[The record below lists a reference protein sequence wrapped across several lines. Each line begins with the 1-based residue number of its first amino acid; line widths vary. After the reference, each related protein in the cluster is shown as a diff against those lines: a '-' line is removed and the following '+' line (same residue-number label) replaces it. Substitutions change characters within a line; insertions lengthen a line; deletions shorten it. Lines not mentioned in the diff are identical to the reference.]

1 MIAKSAD
8 CSPGTI
14 RVSITK
20 KCVMHASEESYE
32 LYSGSTRLLF
42 SYPFSNYETRTDEYC
57 LESSQDSLYTL
68 TLKDSYGDSWTAGSW
83 ISVTGPYGNVVLK
96 TMMIENREEPFTL
109 SFDYPIPMNGEWKLY
124 SSAITVAEGWNTASF
139 SDNWE
144 TATLGT
150 DAHSATGTQYFRKT
164 FTGVDNMAAYEMRFN
179 YRYGIIAYVN
189 GKEVFRDNMDSGA
202 ATPSTPSSGAY
213 DSTVYHGI
221 ILPASLM
228 SSSTPNLLAVELHF
242 PTLNETVVDFNAFVA
257 SVASSIAGDSSNL
270 CFVYPYPVTID
281 ATGLSSANLFDYKRT
296 SYYSAT
302 TLPSVITFSFTGP
315 RPTLNGLRVFTASS
329 YTSSPKSFQ

>member
-1 MIAKSAD
+1 
-8 CSPGTI
+8 
-14 RVSITK
+14 
-20 KCVMHASEESYE
+20 
-32 LYSGSTRLLF
+32 
-42 SYPFSNYETRTDEYC
+42 
-57 LESSQDSLYTL
+57 
-68 TLKDSYGDSWTAGSW
+68 
-83 ISVTGPYGNVVLK
+83 
-96 TMMIENREEPFTL
+96 MMIENREESFTL

-150 DAHSATGTQYFRKT
+150 DAHSANGTQYFRKT

-221 ILPASLM
+221 ILPASLI
-228 SSSTPNLLAVELHF
+228 SSSAPNLLAVELHF
-242 PTLNETVVDFNAFVA
+242 PALNETVVDFNAFVA
-257 SVASSIAGDSSNL
+257 SVASSIAGDSPNRLCLRARVKPLRQVEARHQSAIEVHSHTSSVLHAHVQHVVVLQRRNL
-270 CFVYPYPVTID
+270 HLTADVRRGSDVV
-281 ATGLSSANLFDYKRT
+281 AHRRRLH
-296 SYYSAT
+296 
-302 TLPSVITFSFTGP
+302 TLPLRIIKLHNP
-315 RPTLNGLRVFTASS
+315 R
-329 YTSSPKSFQ
+329 SPHSRC

>member
-1 MIAKSAD
+1 M
-8 CSPGTI
+8 T
-14 RVSITK
+14 
-20 KCVMHASEESYE
+20 
-32 LYSGSTRLLF
+32 
-42 SYPFSNYETRTDEYC
+42 PFPTTRTDEYC
-57 LESSQDSLYTL
+57 LESSQNSLYTL

-83 ISVTGPYGNVVLK
+83 ISVAGPYGNVVLK
-96 TMMIENREEPFTL
+96 TMMIEDREESFTL

-164 FTGVDNMAAYEMRFN
+164 FTDIDNMAAYEMRFN

-202 ATPSTPSSGAY
+202 AIPSTPSSGAY

-221 ILPASLM
+221 ILPASLI

-257 SVASSIAGDSSNL
+257 SIASSIAGDSSNL

-281 ATGLSSANLFDYKRT
+281 ATGLSSANLFD
-296 SYYSAT
+296 
-302 TLPSVITFSFTGP
+302 
-315 RPTLNGLRVFTASS
+315 
-329 YTSSPKSFQ
+329 